1 MAEKIRLGLIGASV
15 TGTWSA
21 RSHLPAVQASSDVEL
36 TAVCTTRA
44 DSAAAACRAWGARLA
59 FDDYRKMIASPEV
72 DAVAVVVRV
81 PSHYAPAKAALEAGK
96 HVYCEWPLG
105 RTTAEAVELAALA
118 KTKVLVTAVGLQ
130 ARVNPALMHM
140 KELVKAGFVGEVMA
154 VHVSLMREGVL
165 SRPSHRT
172 WQRDAELG
180 ANTLTIANG
189 HTVDAMRFVA
199 GDFSLLSAVVATQVK
214 QWLDTGTNRLLDVTS
229 PDNVLLSGRLA
240 SGAVA
245 SVHIGAVPF
254 AGSGYRM
261 EIYGRDGTL
270 VAAGEDS
277 PQLGEVFLHG
287 AKGDNTLAPMPVP
300 ERFTLAAPGTP
311 SGEAV
316 NVGQMYTLFAQAI
329 RDRAIRDGESRQPT
343 FETAVDLHRLV
354 DAIKQA
360 SDSSREVRFEP
371 EAVPNRAR

>member
-1 MAEKIRLGLIGASV
+1 MADKVRLGLIGASV
-15 TGTWSA
+15 GGTWSS
-21 RSHLPAVQASSDVEL
+21 RSHLPALRASADVEL

-44 DSAAAACRAWGARLA
+44 DSAEAARRAWGARLA
-59 FDDYRKMIASPEV
+59 FDDWRRMVASPEI

-118 KTKVLVTAVGLQ
+118 AANRLVTAVGLQ
-130 ARVNPALMHM
+130 ARVNPAVMHLR
-140 KELVKAGFVGEVMA
+140 ELLAGGFAGEVMA

-165 SRPSHRT
+165 TRPSNRT
-172 WQRDAELG
+172 WQRDAALG
-180 ANTLTIANG
+180 ANTLTIAAG

-199 GDFSLLSAVVATQVK
+199 GDFRRLSAVVATQAT
-214 QWLDTGTNRLLDVTS
+214 QWLDTGTNALLDVTS

-240 SGAVA
+240 NGAVA
-245 SVHIGAVPF
+245 SAHVGAIPF

-277 PQLGEVFLHG
+277 PQLGAVSLHG
-287 AKGDNTLAPMPVP
+287 AQRGNTLAPLPVP
-300 ERFTLAAPGTP
+300 ERFGLTAPGTP
-311 SGEAV
+311 AGEAY

-329 RDRAIRDGESRQPT
+329 RNPESAGGAAGHPS
-343 FETAVDLHRLV
+343 FATAVELHRLV
-354 DAIKQA
+354 DAVKQA
-360 SDSSREVRFEP
+360 SDAGRE
-371 EAVPNRAR
+371 AAIGQSL

>member
-1 MAEKIRLGLIGASV
+1 MADKIRLGLIGASV
-15 TGTWSA
+15 RGTWSA
-21 RSHLPAVQASSDVEL
+21 RSHLPALRASSDVEL

-44 DSAAAACRAWGARLA
+44 DSAEAARQAWGARLA
-59 FDDYRKMIASPEV
+59 FDDYRKMVASPEI

-81 PSHYAPAKAALEAGK
+81 PSHYAPTKAALEAGK

-105 RTTAEAVELAALA
+105 RTTAEAVELSALA
-118 KTKVLVTAVGLQ
+118 KANGLATAVGLQ
-130 ARVNPALMHM
+130 ARANPALMHM
-140 KELVKAGFVGEVMA
+140 KEQVEAGFVGELMA

-199 GDFSLLSAVVATQVK
+199 GDFGRLSAVVATRAK
-214 QWLDTGTNRLLDVTS
+214 QWLDTDTNTSLDVTS
-229 PDNVLLSGRLA
+229 PDNVLISGRLA
-240 SGAVA
+240 NGAVA
-245 SVHIGAVPF
+245 SVHIAAIPF
-254 AGSGYRM
+254 AGSGYCM

-270 VAAGEDS
+270 VAAGQDS
-277 PQLGEVFLHG
+277 PQLSEVSLQG
-287 AKGDNTLAPMPVP
+287 VKSGNALAPMPVP
-300 ERFTLAAPGTP
+300 ERFTLVTPGTP

-316 NVGQMYTLFAQAI
+316 NVGQMYTLFA
-329 RDRAIRDGESRQPT
+329 RAVHEGKSEQPT

-354 DAIKQA
+354 DAVKAA
-360 SDSSREVRFEP
+360 SDSGHEVALE
-371 EAVPNRAR
+371 